1 MPQGRGYPSSGS
13 ETAKPNHGRPK
24 KPGQP
29 DASGPMPAKT
39 SKGRPPTKKVTSA
52 ISSSSV
58 GGTYPVTSAD
68 E

>member
-1 MPQGRGYPSSGS
+1 
-13 ETAKPNHGRPK
+13 
-24 KPGQP
+24 
-29 DASGPMPAKT
+29 MPAKT